1 MVRAMTVKQVAV
13 TGAGRGIGRSIAE
26 RFLAEG
32 WRVWALARQESSIE
46 SLRSKGD
53 LHFVSFDAA
62 DELSVMKAANELTTA
77 AGHLTALVNNAGIAI
92 SAPLHK
98 TSTED
103 FERTMRVNV
112 TAPFLLI
119 RELSGAMVKAGSG
132 RIVNI
137 ASTAAKKGFKYTS
150 AYCASKHALLGLTRS
165 LALELAPKGVTVN
178 AVCPG
183 WTDTDMLQASVD
195 RIAQSTGRSQEEARE
210 TLSRMNPL
218 HRPVKPEEVAEV
230 VFFLSS
236 SAAGAAITGAEYV
249 IDGGELA

>member
-1 MVRAMTVKQVAV
+1 MRARTVKQVAV
-13 TGAGRGIGRSIAE
+13 TGAGRGIGKAIAE
-26 RFLAEG
+26 RFLSEG
-32 WRVWALARQESSIE
+32 WRVWALARQETSIE

-53 LHFVSFDAA
+53 LHFVCFDAA
-62 DELSVMKAANELTTA
+62 DEGSVMKAATMLTTS

-103 FERTMRVNV
+103 FARTMHVNV

-119 RELSGAMVKAGSG
+119 RELSGAMVKAGHG

-165 LALELAPKGVTVN
+165 LALELASKGVTLN

-183 WTDTDMLQASVD
+183 WTDTDMLAGSVD
-195 RIAQSTGRSQEEARE
+195 NIVKASGRSSDDARQA
-210 TLSRMNPL
+210 LLKMNPQG
-218 HRPVKPEEVAEV
+218 RFVTPDEVSDV
-230 VFFLSS
+230 VWFL
-236 SAAGAAITGAEYV
+236 AGTEGARAITGATYV
-249 IDGGELA
+249 VDGGETL